1 MPIVLSHL
9 FWYNHARS
17 NSPFILGEKRSF
29 VMRFKE
35 TARDYLLL
43 TLGTFLVAAGVYF
56 FKFPNSFN
64 TGGVTGLAVIL
75 NAVFP
80 AVSSSTFASVINIAF
95 LVLGFIALD
104 RGFGL
109 RTVYCSVLFSALLSG
124 LEWLFPMAAPLT
136 DQKMLELFFAV
147 ILPSL
152 GSAILF
158 NMQSSTGGTDI
169 LAMILKRFS
178 SMDIGN
184 ALLCVDVLIAASTLY
199 FVNTEAGLYSI
210 LGLILKSVVVD
221 SVIES
226 LNRRK
231 SFIAVTSCPQEV
243 CDFITH
249 TLNRS
254 ATCWQGQGA
263 YSHDEKWVVLTALSR
278 SQAVALRLY
287 LKSTDPHAFMLVTN
301 SSEIFGKGFMRV

>member
-1 MPIVLSHL
+1 
-9 FWYNHARS
+9 
-17 NSPFILGEKRSF
+17 
-29 VMRFKE
+29 MRVKE
-35 TARDYLLL
+35 VVRDYLLL
-43 TLGTFLVAAGVYF
+43 TFGTLLVAAGVYF

-64 TGGVTGLAVIL
+64 TGGVTGLSIIL
-75 NAVFP
+75 NAVVP
-80 AVSSSTFASVINIAF
+80 AVSPSTFTSVINLAF
-95 LVLGFIALD
+95 LVLGFVILG
-104 RGFGL
+104 RSFGI
-109 RTVYCSVLFSALLSG
+109 RTVYCSLLFSAALAG
-124 LEWLFPMAAPLT
+124 LEWLFPIAAPLT

-178 SMDIGN
+178 SMDIGR
-184 ALLCVDVLIAASTLY
+184 ALLCVDVLIAASTLV
-199 FVNTEAGLYSI
+199 FVGIETGLYSV
-210 LGLILKSVVVD
+210 LGLVLKSLVVD

-231 SFIAVTSCPQEV
+231 SFMAVTSCPKEV

-249 TLNRS
+249 TLHRS
-254 ATCWQGQGA
+254 ATCWQAEGA
-263 YSHDEKWVVLTALSR
+263 YSHEPKWVVLAALSR

-287 LKSTDPHAFMLVTN
+287 LKSTDPHAFILVTN
-301 SSEIFGKGFMRV
+301 SSEIFGKGFMRA

>member
-1 MPIVLSHL
+1 
-9 FWYNHARS
+9 
-17 NSPFILGEKRSF
+17 
-29 VMRFKE
+29 MRVKE
-35 TARDYLLL
+35 TVRDYLLL

-75 NAVFP
+75 NAVIP
-80 AVSSSTFASVINIAF
+80 AVSPSTFASVINLAF
-95 LVLGFIALD
+95 LVLGFLALD
-104 RGFGL
+104 KSFGI
-109 RTVYCSVLFSALLSG
+109 RTVYCSVLFSVMLTG
-124 LEWLFPMAAPLT
+124 FEWLIPLAAPLT
-136 DQKMLELFFAV
+136 NPQMLGRFFAV
-147 ILPSL
+147 GLASL
-152 GSAILF
+152 GSARLF

-199 FVNTEAGLYSI
+199 FVSIEAGLYSV
-210 LGLILKSVVVD
+210 LGLVLKSVVVD

-231 SFIAVTSCPQEV
+231 SFIAVTSCPDEV

-249 TLNRS
+249 TLHRS
-254 ATCWQGQGA
+254 ATYWQAEGA
-263 YSHDEKWVVLTALSR
+263 YTHEPKWVILTALSR

-287 LKSTDPHAFMLVTN
+287 LKSADPHAFILVTN
-301 SSEIFGKGFMRV
+301 SSEIFGKGFMRT

>member
-1 MPIVLSHL
+1 MQRVKQ
-9 FWYNHARS
+9 
-17 NSPFILGEKRSF
+17 ILREIP
-29 VMRFKE
+29 
-35 TARDYLLL
+35 LL

-56 FKFPNSFN
+56 FKFPNQFS

-80 AVSSSTFASVINIAF
+80 TVSPSTFASLINMAF
-95 LVLGFIALD
+95 LVVGFLFLD
-104 RGFGL
+104 KNFGVN
-109 RTVYCSVLFSALLSG
+109 TIYCSVMFSAMLSG
-124 LEWLFPMAAPLT
+124 LEWLCPLSGPLT
-136 DQKMLELFFAV
+136 DQKTLELFFAV

-152 GSAILF
+152 GAAILF

-184 ALLCVDVLIAASTLY
+184 ALLCVDVFIAASTLY
-199 FVNTEAGLYSI
+199 FVGIEAGLYSV
-210 LGLILKSVVVD
+210 LGLVLKSVVVD
-221 SVIES
+221 TVIES

-231 SFIAVTSCPQEV
+231 SFLAVTACPKEV

-254 ATCWQGQGA
+254 ATYWQARGA
-263 YSHDEKWVVLTALSR
+263 YSQDEKWVVLTALSR

-287 LKSTDPHAFMLVTN
+287 LKSADPHAFILVTN

>member
-1 MPIVLSHL
+1 MQRVKQ
-9 FWYNHARS
+9 
-17 NSPFILGEKRSF
+17 ILREIP
-29 VMRFKE
+29 
-35 TARDYLLL
+35 LL

-56 FKFPNSFN
+56 FKFPNHFS

-80 AVSSSTFASVINIAF
+80 TVSPSTFASLINMAF
-95 LVLGFIALD
+95 LVVGFLFLD
-104 RGFGL
+104 KNFGVN
-109 RTVYCSVLFSALLSG
+109 TIYCSVMFSAMLSG
-124 LEWLFPMAAPLT
+124 LEWLCPLSGPLT
-136 DQKMLELFFAV
+136 DQKTLELFFAV

-152 GSAILF
+152 GAAILF

-184 ALLCVDVLIAASTLY
+184 ALLCVDVLIATSTLY
-199 FVNTEAGLYSI
+199 FVGIEVGLYSI
-210 LGLILKSVVVD
+210 LGLVLKSVVVD

-231 SFIAVTSCPQEV
+231 SFLAVTSCPQQV
-243 CDFITH
+243 CDYITH

-254 ATCWQGQGA
+254 ATCWKAEGA
-263 YSHDEKWVVLTALSR
+263 YTHEPKWIVLTALSR
-278 SQAVALRLY
+278 SQAVALRLH
-287 LKSTDPHAFMLVTN
+287 LKSADPHAFILVTN
-301 SSEIFGKGFMRV
+301 SSEIFGKGFMRA

>member
-1 MPIVLSHL
+1 MQKTLAV
-9 FWYNHARS
+9 AR
-17 NSPFILGEKRSF
+17 E
-29 VMRFKE
+29 
-35 TARDYLLL
+35 YLLL

-75 NAVFP
+75 NAVVP
-80 AVSSSTFASVINIAF
+80 AVSASTFASVINIAF
-95 LVLGFIALD
+95 LILGFVALD
-104 RGFGL
+104 KSFGV
-109 RTVYCSVLFSALLSG
+109 RTVYCTVLFSAMLSV
-124 LEWLFPMAAPLT
+124 LEWLFPLPAPLT
-136 DQKMLELFFAV
+136 DQKTLELFFAV

-152 GSAILF
+152 GAAILF

-184 ALLCVDVLIAASTLY
+184 ALLCVDVLIATSTLY
-199 FVNTEAGLYSI
+199 FVGIEVGLYSI
-210 LGLILKSVVVD
+210 LGLVLKSVVVD
-221 SVIES
+221 TVIES

-231 SFIAVTSCPQEV
+231 SFIAVTSNPDQV

-254 ATCWQGQGA
+254 ATCWKAEGA
-263 YSHDEKWVVLTALSR
+263 YTHEPKWIVLTARSR
-278 SQAVALRLY
+278 SQAVALRLH
-287 LKSTDPHAFMLVTN
+287 LKSADPHAFILVTN
-301 SSEIFGKGFMRV
+301 SSEIFGKGFMRA

>member
-1 MPIVLSHL
+1 MQQKAAV
-9 FWYNHARS
+9 
-17 NSPFILGEKRSF
+17 
-29 VMRFKE
+29 VKE
-35 TARDYLLL
+35 YLML
-43 TLGTFLVAAGVYF
+43 TLGTALVAAGVYF
-56 FKFPNSFN
+56 FKFPNHFN

-80 AVSSSTFASVINIAF
+80 AVSSSTFASTINIAF
-95 LVLGFIALD
+95 LVLGFVALD
-104 RGFGL
+104 KSFGV
-109 RTVYCSVLFSALLSG
+109 RTVYCSVLFSGLLSG
-124 LEWLFPMAAPLT
+124 LEWLFPMDAPLT
-136 DQKMLELFFAV
+136 NQKMLELFFAV

-152 GSAILF
+152 GAAILF
-158 NMQSSTGGTDI
+158 NLQSSTGGTDI

-178 SMDIGN
+178 SMDIGM
-184 ALLCVDVLIAASTLY
+184 ALLYVDVLIAASTLY
-199 FVNTEAGLYSI
+199 FVGTEAGLYSI
-210 LGLILKSVVVD
+210 LGLVLKSVVVD

-254 ATCWQGQGA
+254 ATCWRGEGA
-263 YSHDEKWVVLTALSR
+263 YSHEEKWVILTALSR

-287 LKSTDPHAFMLVTN
+287 LKSTDPHAFILVTN
-301 SSEIFGKGFMRV
+301 SSEIFGKGFMRA

>member
-1 MPIVLSHL
+1 MQKTLAVV
-9 FWYNHARS
+9 R
-17 NSPFILGEKRSF
+17 E
-29 VMRFKE
+29 
-35 TARDYLLL
+35 YLLL

-64 TGGVTGLAVIL
+64 TGGVTGMAVIL

-80 AVSSSTFASVINIAF
+80 AVSPSTFASVINLAF
-95 LVLGFIALD
+95 LLLGFVALD
-104 RGFGL
+104 KSFGI
-109 RTVYCSVLFSALLSG
+109 RTVYCSVLFSAMLSG
-124 LEWLFPMAAPLT
+124 LEWLFPMSGPLT

-152 GSAILF
+152 GAAILF
-158 NMQSSTGGTDI
+158 NLQSSTGGTDI

-178 SMDIGN
+178 CMDIGN
-184 ALLCVDVLIAASTLY
+184 ALLCVDVLIAGSTLY
-199 FVNTEAGLYSI
+199 FVSVEAGLYSV
-210 LGLILKSVVVD
+210 LGLVLKSVVVD

-231 SFIAVTSCPQEV
+231 SFLAVTSCPEEV
-243 CDFITH
+243 CDFITR

-254 ATCWQGQGA
+254 ATCWQGSGA
-263 YSHDEKWVVLTALSR
+263 YSHETKWVVLTALSR
-278 SQAVALRLY
+278 SQAVALRVY
-287 LKSTDPHAFMLVTN
+287 LKSADPNAFILVTN

>member
-1 MPIVLSHL
+1 M
-9 FWYNHARS
+9 ARLKQGVQEY
-17 NSPFILGEKRSF
+17 F
-29 VMRFKE
+29 M
-35 TARDYLLL
+35 L

-75 NAVFP
+75 NAIVP
-80 AVSSSTFASVINIAF
+80 AVSSSTFASTINLAF
-95 LVLGFIALD
+95 LVLGFVALD
-104 RGFGL
+104 RSFGI
-109 RTVYCSVLFSALLSG
+109 RTVYCSVLFSAMLSG
-124 LEWLFPMAAPLT
+124 FEWIFPMSAPLT
-136 DQKMLELFFAV
+136 DQKTLELFFAV

-152 GSAILF
+152 GAAILF

-178 SMDIGN
+178 SIDIGM
-184 ALLCVDVLIAASTLY
+184 ALLYVDVLIAASTLY
-199 FVNTEAGLYSI
+199 FVGMEAGLYSV
-210 LGLILKSVVVD
+210 LGLVLKSVVVD

-231 SFIAVTSCPQEV
+231 SFLAVTSHPEEV
-243 CDFITH
+243 CGFITQ

-254 ATCWQGQGA
+254 ATYWEGSGA
-263 YSHDEKWVVLTALSR
+263 YSHEKKWVVLTALSR

-287 LKSTDPHAFMLVTN
+287 LKSVDPHAFILVTN
-301 SSEIFGKGFMRV
+301 SSEIFGKGFMRA

>member
-1 MPIVLSHL
+1 MQKTLT
-9 FWYNHARS
+9 
-17 NSPFILGEKRSF
+17 
-29 VMRFKE
+29 VMRE
-35 TARDYLLL
+35 YLLL

-64 TGGVTGLAVIL
+64 TGGVTGMAVIL
-75 NAVFP
+75 HAVFP
-80 AVSSSTFASVINIAF
+80 AVSSTAFASVINLAF
-95 LVLGFIALD
+95 LVLGFFAVGK
-104 RGFGL
+104 GFGV
-109 RTVYCSVLFSALLSG
+109 RTVYCSVLFSAMLSG
-124 LEWLFPMAAPLT
+124 LEWLCPLSGPFT

-178 SMDIGN
+178 CMDIGR
-184 ALLCVDVLIAASTLY
+184 ALLCVDVLIAGSTLY
-199 FVNTEAGLYSI
+199 FVGMEAGLYSV
-210 LGLILKSVVVD
+210 LGLALKSVMVD

-231 SFIAVTSCPQEV
+231 SFLAVTSRPEEV
-243 CDFITH
+243 CGFITH

-254 ATCWQGQGA
+254 ATCWQGSGA
-263 YSHDEKWVVLTALSR
+263 YTHETKWIVLTALSR
-278 SQAVALRLY
+278 SQAVALRVY
-287 LKSTDPHAFMLVTN
+287 LKSADPGAFILVTN

>member
-1 MPIVLSHL
+1 MQRV
-9 FWYNHARS
+9 
-17 NSPFILGEKRSF
+17 
-29 VMRFKE
+29 KE
-35 TARDYLLL
+35 TAREYLLL

-75 NAVFP
+75 NAVVP
-80 AVSSSTFASVINIAF
+80 AVSASTFASVINIAF
-95 LVLGFIALD
+95 LVLGFLALD
-104 RGFGL
+104 RSFGV
-109 RTVYCSVLFSALLSG
+109 RTVYCSILFSAMLSG
-124 LEWLFPMAAPLT
+124 LEWLFPMAHPLT

-178 SMDIGN
+178 SMDIGR
-184 ALLCVDVLIAASTLY
+184 ALLYVDVLIAASTLY
-199 FVNTEAGLYSI
+199 FVGTEAGLYSI
-210 LGLILKSVVVD
+210 LGLLLKSVIVD

-231 SFIAVTSCPQEV
+231 SFIAVTSYPEETCE
-243 CDFITH
+243 FITH

-254 ATCWQGQGA
+254 ATCWKAEGA
-263 YSHDEKWVVLTALSR
+263 YSHETKWVVMAALSR
-278 SQAVALRLY
+278 AQAVALRLY
-287 LKSTDPHAFMLVTN
+287 LKSTDPHAFILVTN
-301 SSEIFGKGFMRV
+301 SSEIFGKGFMRA

>member
-1 MPIVLSHL
+1 MQRVKQTLRQLP
-9 FWYNHARS
+9 
-17 NSPFILGEKRSF
+17 
-29 VMRFKE
+29 
-35 TARDYLLL
+35 LL

-56 FKFPNSFN
+56 FKFPNHFN

-80 AVSSSTFASVINIAF
+80 AVSPSTFASVINIAF
-95 LVLGFIALD
+95 LVMGFLFLD
-104 RGFGL
+104 KSFGIN
-109 RTVYCSVLFSALLSG
+109 TVYCSILFSAMLTG
-124 LEWLFPMAAPLT
+124 LEWLCPLSAPLT
-136 DQKMLELFFAV
+136 GQKTLELFFAV

-152 GSAILF
+152 GSAIMF

-169 LAMILKRFS
+169 MAMILKRFS

-184 ALLCVDVLIAASTLY
+184 ALLCVDVLIAGSTLY
-199 FVNTEAGLYSI
+199 FVGIEAGLYSI
-210 LGLILKSVVVD
+210 LGLVLKSVVVD
-221 SVIES
+221 TAIES

-231 SFIAVTSCPQEV
+231 SFMAVTSCPEEV
-243 CDFITH
+243 CTFITH

-254 ATCWQGQGA
+254 ATFWPAKGA

-287 LKSTDPHAFMLVTN
+287 LKSTDPHAFILVTN

>member
-1 MPIVLSHL
+1 MDRVKKTLRELP
-9 FWYNHARS
+9 
-17 NSPFILGEKRSF
+17 
-29 VMRFKE
+29 
-35 TARDYLLL
+35 LL
-43 TLGTFLVAAGVYF
+43 TLGTLLVAAGVYF
-56 FKFPNSFN
+56 FKFPNHFN

-75 NAVFP
+75 NAVVP
-80 AVSSSTFASVINIAF
+80 AVSPSTFASLINLAF
-95 LVLGFIALD
+95 LALGFLFLD
-104 RGFGL
+104 KSFGVN
-109 RTVYCSVLFSALLSG
+109 TVYCSLLFSAALSG
-124 LEWLFPMAAPLT
+124 LEWLCPLSAPLT
-136 DQKMLELFFAV
+136 DQKTLELFFAV

-158 NMQSSTGGTDI
+158 NIQSSTGGTDI

-199 FVNTEAGLYSI
+199 FVGIEAGLYSV
-210 LGLILKSVVVD
+210 LGLVLKSVVVD
-221 SVIES
+221 TVIES

-231 SFIAVTSCPQEV
+231 SFLAVTSCPDQV

-249 TLNRS
+249 TLSRS
-254 ATCWQGQGA
+254 ATYWQASGA
-263 YSHDEKWVVLTALSR
+263 YTHDPKWVVLTALSR

-287 LKSTDPHAFMLVTN
+287 LKSADPHAFILVTN

>member
-1 MPIVLSHL
+1 MQQKAAV
-9 FWYNHARS
+9 
-17 NSPFILGEKRSF
+17 
-29 VMRFKE
+29 VKE
-35 TARDYLLL
+35 YLML
-43 TLGTFLVAAGVYF
+43 TLGTALVAAGVYF
-56 FKFPNSFN
+56 FKFPNHFN

-80 AVSSSTFASVINIAF
+80 AVSSSTFASTINIAF
-95 LVLGFIALD
+95 LVLGFVALD
-104 RGFGL
+104 KSFGV
-109 RTVYCSVLFSALLSG
+109 RTVYCSVLFSGLLSG

-136 DQKMLELFFAV
+136 NQKMLELFFAV

-152 GSAILF
+152 GAAILF
-158 NMQSSTGGTDI
+158 NLQSSTGGTDI

-178 SMDIGN
+178 SMDIGM
-184 ALLCVDVLIAASTLY
+184 ALLYVDVLIAASTLY
-199 FVNTEAGLYSI
+199 FVGTEAGLYSI
-210 LGLILKSVVVD
+210 LGLVLKSVVVD

-254 ATCWQGQGA
+254 ATCWRGEGA
-263 YSHDEKWVVLTALSR
+263 YSHEEKWVILTALSR

-287 LKSTDPHAFMLVTN
+287 LKSTDPHAFILVTY
-301 SSEIFGKGFMRV
+301 SSEIFGKGFMRA

>member
-1 MPIVLSHL
+1 MDRVKKTL
-9 FWYNHARS
+9 
-17 NSPFILGEKRSF
+17 
-29 VMRFKE
+29 
-35 TARDYLLL
+35 RDLPLL

-56 FKFPNSFN
+56 FKFPNQFN

-80 AVSSSTFASVINIAF
+80 TVSASVFASLINIAF
-95 LVLGFIALD
+95 LVIGVLFVD
-104 RGFGL
+104 KSFGVN
-109 RTVYCSVLFSALLSG
+109 TIYCSVMFSTMLSG
-124 LEWLFPMAAPLT
+124 LEWLCPLSAPLT
-136 DQKMLELFFAV
+136 DQKTLELFFAV

-199 FVNTEAGLYSI
+199 FVGIEAGLYSV
-210 LGLILKSVVVD
+210 LGLVLKSVVVD
-221 SVIES
+221 TVIES

-231 SFIAVTSCPQEV
+231 SFLAVTSCPDQV
-243 CDFITH
+243 CHFITY

-254 ATCWQGQGA
+254 ATSWQASGA
-263 YSHDEKWVVLTALSR
+263 YTHDPKWVVLTALSR

-287 LKSTDPHAFMLVTN
+287 LKSTDPHAFILVTN